1 MDDMRPFVCLHVL
14 GGEVGAVLLEE
25 GKVRDRLR
33 VPSDALPSL
42 EAFVSGRPVVAH
54 SWDLV
59 RGIEDR
65 RTRMGRFGA
74 WRGPVWEVEALAR
87 TVRWWAGD
95 YGLGALGVREDDV
108 LSAAEG
114 LASVF
119 SELLDELSSKEPKVL
134 ERMAYV
140 AHGTE
145 LEEVFLEALRRS
157 AGFPSRIG
165 GRKLE
170 PLKAL
175 SPREPSEEVPEEAV
189 EEVLGE
195 GGVCSQ
201 RLSGYEHR
209 PQQVLMAKAV
219 CRAFNKGEVIL
230 AEAGTGTGKSLAY
243 LVPAVLWCAANDDR
257 TVVSTHT
264 KNLQD
269 QLFFKDIPF
278 LRDALGVPF
287 RAALVKGR
295 GNYLCRRR
303 WERLFRD
310 GLSELSRQERRLLL
324 HLVLWAH
331 ETETG
336 DIEEH
341 AGFPRGEL
349 WGKLCSE
356 AGSCLGNGCPFYEVC
371 FVTSARRK
379 ALGSHIIV
387 VNHSLV
393 FSDLAAEHSV
403 LGDYRNVIFDEAH
416 TLEKVASQHLGRELS
431 PWRLRSAISKLY
443 ERGEAESG
451 MLALLGA
458 ELKATD
464 VPGRSAILGKI
475 EELIVLCGEVREA
488 GERFFGE
495 LAERLPDP
503 GPYGAK
509 VRIRDGRFFE
519 EVLEHLERLLC
530 GLRSLYEG
538 LNVLGGWLE
547 EEKEWRAEI
556 EGARDAVGELA
567 EDLKFTTEVGREDFV
582 YWAELPPGRK
592 EVKLCSA
599 PLDVAPFLEEFY
611 GKMKTVVM
619 TSATLA
625 VGGDFGYMI
634 ERLGLG
640 GSQAGRVRTLRV
652 GSPFD
657 YESQVLVCVPTFL
670 PSPKEEGYEE
680 AVEEVL
686 RTLTLEVR
694 RGTLALF
701 TSHRMLRDVHG
712 SLREELGDEGV
723 LLLGQGLDGPRSFL
737 AKRFREEVG
746 SVLLGTDSFWEGVDV
761 PGEALEVLVIVRLPF
776 SVPTE
781 PLVEAKCERLR
792 KEGRDP
798 FWEYSLPE
806 AVIKFRQGFGRL
818 IRHRKDR
825 GVVVVLDGRAVR
837 SKYGRTFLDSLPV
850 GFRKVR
856 SLEELLHLVR
866 GWFEEGP
873 DERRRAR
880 ALWAQAV
887 GT

>member
-1 MDDMRPFVCLHVL
+1 MRPFVCLHVL
-14 GGEVGAVLLEE
+14 EGEVGAVLLED
-25 GKVRDRLR
+25 GKVRERLR
-33 VPSDALPSL
+33 VHSDALPSL
-42 EAFVSGRPVVAH
+42 EAFVSGRPVVVH

-59 RGIEDR
+59 RGIEER
-65 RTRMGRFGA
+65 RAEMGRFGA

-87 TVRWWAGD
+87 TVRWREGD
-95 YGLGALGVREDDV
+95 YGLGALGVREEDAP
-108 LSAAEG
+108 SAAEG
-114 LASVF
+114 LASAF
-119 SELLDELSSKEPKVL
+119 LELLDELSSKDPRVL
-134 ERMAYV
+134 ERAAYV
-140 AHGTE
+140 AQGTE

-157 AGFPSRIG
+157 AGSPSRIG
-165 GRKLE
+165 GRKNE
-170 PLKAL
+170 PPKAL
-175 SPREPSEEVPEEAV
+175 SPREPPEEVPEEAV
-189 EEVLGE
+189 EEVLGD
-195 GGVCSQ
+195 GGICSKQ
-201 RLSGYEHR
+201 LPGYEHR

-219 CRAFNKGEVIL
+219 CRAFNEGEVLL

-243 LVPAVLWCAANDDR
+243 LVPAVLWCAKNCDR

-269 QLFFKDIPF
+269 QLFLKDIPF

-287 RAALVKGR
+287 EAALIKGR

-310 GLSELSRQERRLLL
+310 GLSEIGRHERRLLL
-324 HLVLWAH
+324 YLVLWAQ

-341 AGFPRGEL
+341 AGFPWRGL

-356 AGSCLGNGCPFYEVC
+356 AGSCLGNGCPFHEAC
-371 FVTSARRK
+371 FVASARRR
-379 ALGSHIIV
+379 ALGSHVVV

-403 LGDYRNVIFDEAH
+403 LGEYRNVIFDEAH

-431 PWRLRSAISKLY
+431 PWRLRSLISKLQ
-443 ERGEAESG
+443 GEGESG
-451 MLALLGA
+451 LLPVLGA
-458 ELKATD
+458 ELKASE
-464 VPGRSAILGKI
+464 VPARSAILGKVG
-475 EELIVLCGEVREA
+475 ELVALCGNVMEA

-495 LAERLPDP
+495 IAGRLPDP

-519 EVLEHLERLLC
+519 EVQEHLERLLC
-530 GLRSLYEG
+530 GLRDLQEG
-538 LNVLGGWLE
+538 LNLLGGWLDE
-547 EEKEWRAEI
+547 VSDAEEWRAEL
-556 EGARDAVGELA
+556 EGARDALGELA
-567 EDLKFTTEVGREDFV
+567 EDLKFVTEVGRDEFV
-582 YWAELPPGRK
+582 YWAELPPGEGR

-599 PLDVAPFLEEFY
+599 PLDVAPFLEDFY
-611 GKMKTVVM
+611 GKMRTVVM
-619 TSATLA
+619 TSATLS
-625 VGGDFGYMI
+625 VGGDFGYMVG
-634 ERLGLG
+634 RLGLDG
-640 GSQAGRVRTLRV
+640 FQAGRVRTLRV

-657 YESQVLVCVPTFL
+657 YEGQVLVCVPTFL

-686 RTLTLEVR
+686 RALTLEVR

-701 TSHRMLRDVHG
+701 TSHRMLREVHS

-792 KEGRDP
+792 MEGRDP
-798 FWEYSLPE
+798 FWEHSLPE

-818 IRHRKDR
+818 VRHSNDR
-825 GVVVVLDGRAVR
+825 GVVVILDGRAVR
-837 SKYGRTFLDSLPV
+837 SKYGRKFLDSLPV

-856 SLEELLHLVR
+856 SLEELVRLVR
-866 GWFEEGP
+866 GWFEGP
-873 DERRRAR
+873 DERR
-880 ALWAQAV
+880 
-887 GT
+887 T

>member
-1 MDDMRPFVCLHVL
+1 MDGMRSFVCLHVL

-42 EAFVSGRPVVAH
+42 EAFVSGRPVVVH

-59 RGIEDR
+59 QGIEDY

-74 WRGPVWEVEALAR
+74 WRGPIWEVEALAR
-87 TVRWWAGD
+87 TTRWWAGD

-114 LASVF
+114 LASTF
-119 SELLDELSSKEPKVL
+119 LELLDELSSKDPRTL

-157 AGFPSRIG
+157 AGSPPRIG
-165 GRKLE
+165 GRKHE
-170 PLKAL
+170 PPKAL
-175 SPREPSEEVPEEAV
+175 SPREPPEEVPEEAV

-195 GGVCSQ
+195 GGVCSE
-201 RLSGYEHR
+201 RLPCYEHR

-219 CRAFNKGEVIL
+219 CRAFNKGEVLL

-243 LVPAVLWCAANDDR
+243 LVPAVLWCAANGDR

-310 GLSELSRQERRLLL
+310 GISELNRHERRLLL
-324 HLVLWAH
+324 HLVLWAQ

-336 DIEEH
+336 DVEEH
-341 AGFPRGEL
+341 AGFPRRGL

-356 AGSCLGNGCPFYEVC
+356 AGSCLGNGCPFYDVC
-371 FVTSARRK
+371 FAMSARRR
-379 ALGSHIIV
+379 ALGSHIVV

-403 LGDYRNVIFDEAH
+403 LGDYRNIIFDEAH

-431 PWRLRSAISKLY
+431 PWRLRSLISKLY
-443 ERGEAESG
+443 EGGEAESG
-451 MLALLGA
+451 ILAALGA

-464 VPGRSAILGKI
+464 APGRSAILGKI
-475 EELIVLCGEVREA
+475 GELIVLCGDVKEA

-495 LAERLPDP
+495 LAGRFPDP

-509 VRIRDGRFFE
+509 VRIRDGKFFE
-519 EVLEHLERLLC
+519 EVLEHLEGLLR
-530 GLRSLYEG
+530 GLRSLCEG

-547 EEKEWRAEI
+547 EEKVADAEEWRAELD
-556 EGARDAVGELA
+556 AVRDAVGELA

-582 YWAELPPGRK
+582 YWAELPPGEGRT

-599 PLDVAPFLEEFY
+599 PLDVPPSWRSS
-611 GKMKTVVM
+611 T
-619 TSATLA
+619 
-625 VGGDFGYMI
+625 
-634 ERLGLG
+634 
-640 GSQAGRVRTLRV
+640 GR
-652 GSPFD
+652 
-657 YESQVLVCVPTFL
+657 
-670 PSPKEEGYEE
+670 
-680 AVEEVL
+680 
-686 RTLTLEVR
+686 
-694 RGTLALF
+694 
-701 TSHRMLRDVHG
+701 
-712 SLREELGDEGV
+712 
-723 LLLGQGLDGPRSFL
+723 
-737 AKRFREEVG
+737 
-746 SVLLGTDSFWEGVDV
+746 
-761 PGEALEVLVIVRLPF
+761 
-776 SVPTE
+776 
-781 PLVEAKCERLR
+781 
-792 KEGRDP
+792 
-798 FWEYSLPE
+798 
-806 AVIKFRQGFGRL
+806 
-818 IRHRKDR
+818 
-825 GVVVVLDGRAVR
+825 
-837 SKYGRTFLDSLPV
+837 
-850 GFRKVR
+850 
-856 SLEELLHLVR
+856 
-866 GWFEEGP
+866 
-873 DERRRAR
+873 
-880 ALWAQAV
+880 
-887 GT
+887 